1 MKKSIDTP
9 AGTVT
14 PGTRIRILRMKAD
27 TFPSRAFPDGI
38 DHQARA
44 LDGREG
50 AVTFIDDAGQLH
62 GDWGGPAV
70 QPENDIIEIIIQKEQ
85 S

>member
-1 MKKSIDTP
+1 MRQSIDTP

-14 PGTRIRILRMKAD
+14 PGTRILIVQMQAE
-27 TFPSRAFPDGI
+27 TSPSRAFPDGI

-50 AVTFIDDAGQLH
+50 TVKSIDDAGQLH
-62 GDWGGPAV
+62 GDWGGLAV
-70 QPENDIIEIIIQKEQ
+70 QPENDIIRIIK
-85 S
+85 